1 MNHLSLQFA
10 RYTIVGLCA
19 TATQYILLISLVE
32 LVHIQAVVAS
42 SIGSIAGSLVSY
54 FMNHRFTFKSA
65 KRHREALW
73 KFYSIAS
80 IGVTLNALFM
90 YLGVEQLHM
99 HYFTAQLL
107 TTAIILFWN
116 FAGNRYWTFKH

>member
-1 MNHLSLQFA
+1 MNHLSLQFV
-10 RYTIVGLCA
+10 RYIIVGLCA

-32 LVHIQAVVAS
+32 LVHMQAVLAS

-99 HYFTAQLL
+99 HYFPAQLI